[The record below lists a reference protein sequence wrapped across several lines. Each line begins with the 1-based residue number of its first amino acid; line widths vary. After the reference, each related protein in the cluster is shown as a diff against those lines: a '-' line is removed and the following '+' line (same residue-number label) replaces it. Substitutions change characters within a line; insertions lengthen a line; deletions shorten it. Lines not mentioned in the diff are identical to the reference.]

1 MLRDLIDVGQL
12 ARAYDIPVI
21 DYERPGYGLL
31 ITCGAGLLLAG
42 MDAIPEC
49 RWVLSSEGLKEI
61 PPQNWQDFMDAADKI
76 LSVLAIYTLFGMDIP
91 EPVTALARH
100 VSRDRVC
107 WYSNCHL
114 GDVGIE
120 CESLDQLAAYAQGI
134 VLYRSVS

>member
-12 ARAYDIPVI
+12 ARAYDVPVI

-61 PPQNWQDFMDAADKI
+61 PPQNWRDFMDAAGMI
-76 LSVLAIYTLFGMDIP
+76 ISVLAVYTLFGMDIP
-91 EPVTALARH
+91 EPVTALAGR
-100 VSRDRVC
+100 VSPARVC
-107 WYSNCHL
+107 WYSNRWL
-114 GDVGIE
+114 GHVGAE
-120 CESLDQLAAYAQGI
+120 CPDLDTLAETAHQIAG
-134 VLYRSVS
+134 YRSV